1 MKIQILLAALLMS
14 LGAFA
19 QNQISTPSQKPLKI
33 NSDTLRLSSGYLKL
47 NDASLIS
54 VKSTSGGQNLS
65 VGVNSGNYIITGKSN
80 TSLGDSTGNALT
92 SGYENTFLGFTTGKI
107 NTYGRENTF
116 IGANVG
122 KKNTGGH
129 YNVFVGSQ
137 SGKANVTGGNN
148 IFIGRESGGANTVG
162 NNNIYLGYQS
172 GAAGIDAENNVII
185 GHQAGR
191 SYAGSGNVFIGFK
204 AGSNSAGTP
213 TGAAVDNK
221 LIITN
226 RTIDGKPLIEGDF
239 ANGSNPSRL
248 ILYGKTG
255 VTSSTSTFV
264 FPATTYGTYS
274 LFVKGGILAEAVT
287 VSTTWADYVFD
298 KEYKLK
304 PLSEV
309 EKYIQANKHLPN
321 IPAAAEIE
329 SAGMNVGEMSRLQQE
344 KIEELTLYLIEQ
356 QKVATAQQKE
366 IDELKVLVKTLVES
380 RK

>member
-1 MKIQILLAALLMS
+1 MKIHVLLAALLMS

-19 QNQISTPSQKPLKI
+19 QNQISTPLQKPLKI

-54 VKSTSGGQNLS
+54 VKPVTGGQNLS
-65 VGVNSGNYIITGKSN
+65 VGVNSGNYVITGKSN
-80 TSLGDSTGNALT
+80 TSLGDSSGNALT
-92 SGYENTFLGFTTGKI
+92 SGYENTFVGFTTGKL

-137 SGKANVTGGNN
+137 SGKSNLTGGNN
-148 IFIGRESGGANTVG
+148 IFIGRETGGANTTG

-191 SYAGSGNVFIGFK
+191 SYAGTGNVFIGFK

-213 TGAAVDNK
+213 TGTAVDNK
-221 LIITN
+221 LIISN
-226 RTIDGKPLIEGDF
+226 RTIDAKPLIEGDF
-239 ANGSNPSRL
+239 ASGSNSSRL

-255 VTSSTSTFV
+255 ITSSTSTFA
-264 FPATTYGTYS
+264 FPSTTYGTYS

-309 EKYIQANKHLPN
+309 EKYIQAHKHLPN

-329 SAGMNVGEMSRLQQE
+329 SSGMNVGEMSRLQQE

-356 QKVATAQQKE
+356 QKLATAQQRE